1 MDWSKHLKV
10 QQAASAMMTGGVIAY
25 PTESVWGLGCDPN
38 NAHAVKRILTIKK
51 RPAEKG
57 LILVAANI
65 EQFSPYLVDLSDSQL
80 AQLQQTWPGP
90 VTWLIPD
97 IHHRVP
103 HYIKGDFET
112 VALRVSSHPIIQALC
127 TVFGGP
133 IVSTSANPAGLL
145 PAKSAMGVNRYFY
158 SRIDYIAPG
167 NTLNLPKP
175 TEIRDLLTG
184 AVHRAG

>member
-10 QQAASAMMTGGVIAY
+10 QQAASTMIAGGIIAY

-38 NAHAVKRILTIKK
+38 NAHAVQRILDIKK
-51 RPAEKG
+51 RPVEKG

-65 EQFSPYLVDLSDSQL
+65 EQFSPYLHDLSSSQL
-80 AQLQQTWPGP
+80 SQLQETWPGA

-97 IHHRVP
+97 KHHHVP
-103 HYIKGDFET
+103 RYIKGDFQS
-112 VALRVSSHPIIQALC
+112 VALRVSSHPVIQGLC

-145 PAKSAMGVNRYFY
+145 PAKNAMGVNRYFH
-158 SRIDYIAPG
+158 SDIDCIAPG